1 MALSSML
8 LMVDNPMSI
17 ITLFNSVYG
26 KQVLL
31 TAYQE
36 LLVLQEYC
44 KNLSSNI
51 HRGSLN
57 DGEVKDIAYSY
68 HCYKKTGECK
78 RCVYADK
85 SEKFNR
91 FNQPNMNYEGDFVYN
106 KTDIFSL
113 KTVWEVLKNPDAN
126 FCVPESDKAF
136 NDFAKQWISS
146 SDTLMPIKSINALGY
161 DNAGNFGYNK
171 IVNGKDLDK
180 NTYLLLT
187 KLIDYANSP
196 SVIKSEVSRIDF
208 VLSELTVYLAGID
221 QTNLVFGVNY
231 NYLNNPTRGGDNPQ
245 GFLYR
250 RMTQLLSFIDDS
262 SDYGEQIKA
271 IVRDAIIVFQSQT
284 RNSFQSNIVD
294 AESFIDNI
302 NDYLKAPYNNLT
314 SEDKSFIV
322 KLFSSYKSVI
332 KNFPNSTVSIVMLYK
347 IFTSVDFNQELG
359 LNFKGVDY
367 LNASEQLFNYF
378 CVPFYF
384 GSSELEL
391 WNLLGSGFGISKEES
406 RLKPPNDNL
415 LRFTYQLYRTVKSK
429 EVLSPASKR

>member
-231 NYLNNPTRGGDNPQ
+231 NYLNNPTRDGDNPQ